1 MAEVIDRALKEVPA
15 DDDLVS
21 ALHRLLQASLQPL
34 TLVKIR
40 ALLPANFRSVGID
53 ELAESLHRQVAAHVF
68 CRYPRYRS
76 AHDRFWDRPMAVHI
90 ADLIRAV
97 LGTEPLPWSALRR
110 RLPAYA
116 QAQAQDVMKE
126 MLANREVFQHPRMG
140 RSGERYGLHPS
151 DAKEYL
157 RREMAQVFERL
168 EGLGFAPDQLRIAAL
183 DLLHE
188 EEWASPPDAPA
199 SC

>member
-34 TLVKIR
+34 TLAKIR
-40 ALLPANFRSVGID
+40 ARLPANFRSVGMD

-68 CRYPRYRS
+68 CQYPKYRS

-90 ADLIRAV
+90 ADLIRAA
-97 LGTEPLPWSALRR
+97 LGAGPLPWSALRR

-116 QAQAQDVMKE
+116 LAQAQDVMKE
-126 MLANREVFQHPRMG
+126 MFANREIFQHPRMG

-151 DAKEYL
+151 DAKDYL
-157 RREMAQVFERL
+157 LREMARVFEQL
-168 EGLGFAPDQLRIAAL
+168 EGLGFTTDQLQVAAL

-188 EEWASPPDAPA
+188 EEWGSSPDVPE